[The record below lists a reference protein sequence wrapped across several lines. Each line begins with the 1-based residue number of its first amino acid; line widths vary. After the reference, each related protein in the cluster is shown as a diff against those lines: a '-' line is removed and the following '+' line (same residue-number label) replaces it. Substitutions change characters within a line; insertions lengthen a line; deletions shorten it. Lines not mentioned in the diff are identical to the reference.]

1 MKKQYFHKLGRI
13 GGQKSSSY
21 YLTIPKE
28 AVKEL
33 GWTEGRII
41 VVERS
46 GRQRHL
52 TLTAYQA
59 KPKPR
64 T

>member
-1 MKKQYFHKLGRI
+1 MKKQYFHKLGKI
-13 GGQKSSSY
+13 GSQTNASY
-21 YLTIPKE
+21 YLTIPKDL
-28 AVKEL
+28 VKEL
-33 GWTEGRII
+33 GWSGGRII

-59 KPKPR
+59 KPKPK